1 MGEKQCYTV
10 VETKGYLKDLKKDA
24 DLNRYL
30 PSIQKFV
37 ELLPENPFQKGV
49 KKLEGR
55 NDEYRQEFGR
65 KRRLIFSID
74 KKLKIA
80 AMRFVLTGS
89 SKFYRGNNGRKTMLY
104 CSGNERLFERFEKD
118 ADLNRYLPSIQ
129 KFVELLPEN
138 PFQKGVKNSKGET
151 MSTDKNL
158 GEKGG

>member
-74 KKLKIA
+74 KKLKVIA
-80 AMRFVLTGS
+80 LLQWKKKEGKYVQSVVATRI
-89 SKFYRGNNGRKTMLY
+89 
-104 CSGNERLFERFEKD
+104 
-118 ADLNRYLPSIQ
+118 LNFAEY
-129 KFVELLPEN
+129 
-138 PFQKGVKNSKGET
+138 
-151 MSTDKNL
+151 
-158 GEKGG
+158 